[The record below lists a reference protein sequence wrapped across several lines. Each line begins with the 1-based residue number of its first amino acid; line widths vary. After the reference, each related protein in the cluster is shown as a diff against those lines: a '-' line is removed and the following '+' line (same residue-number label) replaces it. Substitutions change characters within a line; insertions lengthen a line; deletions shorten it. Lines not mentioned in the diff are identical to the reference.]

1 MFSYSDEVIT
11 AHLQERRRHLLAEA
25 AAYRLTRRQRRPG
38 QAQQL
43 SPLDRGLAAVGAR
56 LVAWGERLQANAR
69 RQVETQ
75 EIARA

>member
-11 AHLQERRRHLLAEA
+11 AHLQDRRCHLLAEA
-25 AAYRLTRRQRRPG
+25 AAYRLMRGHRQLG
-38 QAQQL
+38 QAQL